1 MDLGL
6 IQYTGEDFKHVP
18 SICFLDTV
26 FFNTF
31 KNNEPLAVW
40 NAPTEHR
47 ILTYQ
52 TYQLT
57 MVLSFRKENVY
68 ETRVANGLIW
78 QCWPSWP
85 NCVLFKW
92 VATTVAKRSFLFCAS
107 SMATEVYRPSCQ
119 PRVPSDLYL
128 P

>member
-6 IQYTGEDFKHVP
+6 IQHTGEDFKHVP

-31 KNNEPLAVW
+31 KNNEPLAVR

-57 MVLSFRKENVY
+57 MVLSFRRENVY

-78 QCWPSWP
+78 TC
-85 NCVLFKW
+85 
-92 VATTVAKRSFLFCAS
+92 
-107 SMATEVYRPSCQ
+107 
-119 PRVPSDLYL
+119 
-128 P
+128 